1 MADDNFQVGTPI
13 PANSGYTA
21 PTSPNTT
28 QDDNFQVGKTIPPS
42 SGYNAA
48 TGSINTPPAPTGH
61 HVTDTAF
68 GQTGPGMS
76 LKGMGNAVVSG
87 VGGAL
92 AGAGEG
98 VFSTAAGGA
107 DLLNKIPG
115 VHIPT
120 QGLHELAGDNEQKT
134 TSEKVGYGGETL
146 TEFIL
151 GDEALK
157 GLTQSDKLLQAAKTM
172 KFLEKSPKTIAAL
185 KIGAQALRMGTVQG
199 AQTLVR
205 TGGDTGEALKQGG
218 EMAATAGVLGTRSE
232 ERRV

>member
-48 TGSINTPPAPTGH
+48 TGSTNTPPAPTGH

-98 VFSTAAGGA
+98 VFSTAAGGEIGRA
-107 DLLNKIPG
+107 
-115 VHIPT
+115 
-120 QGLHELAGDNEQKT
+120 ACREQ
-134 TSEKVGYGGETL
+134 
-146 TEFIL
+146 
-151 GDEALK
+151 
-157 GLTQSDKLLQAAKTM
+157 M
-172 KFLEKSPKTIAAL
+172 
-185 KIGAQALRMGTVQG
+185 
-199 AQTLVR
+199 
-205 TGGDTGEALKQGG
+205 
-218 EMAATAGVLGTRSE
+218 
-232 ERRV
+232 